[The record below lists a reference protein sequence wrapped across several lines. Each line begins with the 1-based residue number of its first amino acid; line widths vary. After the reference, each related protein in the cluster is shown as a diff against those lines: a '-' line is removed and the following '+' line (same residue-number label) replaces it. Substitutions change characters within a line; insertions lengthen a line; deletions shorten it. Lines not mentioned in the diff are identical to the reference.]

1 MIEILRAEVLKV
13 RRTLALWLTV
23 IAPLATVSIQFF
35 WFRRIGTNLRVNPS
49 LWRVW
54 FEQVLTLWGL
64 VVAPCYLALQCASIA
79 GMEHH
84 NHAWKNLLAAP
95 CPKWMVYAA
104 KIGVC
109 NLLAGLS
116 FTLLW
121 IFGVTGGLIQSLVR
135 RDFPLSAATFVTAAT
150 SILAMYF
157 ASWLQLSLGAWLSL
171 RFAQFA
177 VPVGVAVSAMAAQVA
192 LIQTEP
198 NIRWS
203 PWLLPI
209 NVVAFQREHAMP
221 AIIGLVS
228 GLVIAVLACVNLA
241 RREF

>member
-1 MIEILRAEVLKV
+1 MIETLRAEILKV
-13 RRTLALWLTV
+13 RRTLAFWLTV
-23 IAPLATVSIQFF
+23 IAPLATVGIQFF
-35 WFRRIGTNLRVNPS
+35 WFRRYSTDLHMHPS

-54 FEQVLTLWGL
+54 FEQILTLWGL

-79 GMEHH
+79 GMEHQ

-95 CPKWMVYAA
+95 RPKWMVYAA

-121 IFGVTGGLIQSLVR
+121 IFGLTGGLIQSMVR
-135 RDFPLSAATFVTAAT
+135 RDFPLSAAPLATAAA
-150 SILAMYF
+150 SILAMYC
-157 ASWLQLSLGAWLSL
+157 ASWLQLSLGAWMSL

-209 NVVAFQREHAMP
+209 NVVAFQREYAMP
-221 AIIGLVS
+221 AMIGLAS
-228 GLVIAVLACVNLA
+228 GLTVAVLACVILA
-241 RREF
+241 RREL